1 MKKNSEYTI
10 REHFVPR
17 VYYKGFSEIKKKKSN
32 EKLLAW
38 AFDIGRSTQ
47 INHQVDIDD
56 FCAENNL
63 YELMNEDGEI
73 IAQNFIENKFGRIEV
88 KVGAVLKRI
97 IEKSKNENCLKC
109 TNILSENDKSI
120 LIILMTMLQFRDPKT
135 IDYGVKALQ
144 QDNPELNAREA
155 RNITLMNLLPL
166 GIDSEWD
173 ENTIIRK
180 AVERYAGMDF
190 QIGIAPDDLIIT
202 SDRPVIQWPP
212 DENELF
218 NRPKAVVF
226 PLTSRL
232 VLYLFPIVDNK
243 QIGRSFFFDMSK
255 EQIRDIQVN
264 VAVCARR
271 WIISRNAISDD
282 QYEMIRKG
290 REGMNSF

>member
-32 EKLLAW
+32 EMLLAW
-38 AFDIGRSTQ
+38 AFDIERSTQ

-88 KVGAVLKRI
+88 KVGVVLKRI

-144 QDNPELNAREA
+144 QNNPELDAREA
-155 RNITLMNLLPL
+155 RNFTLMNLLPL

-173 ENTIIRK
+173 ENTIIR
-180 AVERYAGMDF
+180 R
-190 QIGIAPDDLIIT
+190 
-202 SDRPVIQWPP
+202 
-212 DENELF
+212 
-218 NRPKAVVF
+218 
-226 PLTSRL
+226 RL
-232 VLYLFPIVDNK
+232 
-243 QIGRSFFFDMSK
+243 
-255 EQIRDIQVN
+255 RDTLE
-264 VAVCARR
+264 
-271 WIISRNAISDD
+271 WIF
-282 QYEMIRKG
+282 E
-290 REGMNSF
+290 